1 MQHLAHHLD
10 VNKQRWYVQFNEYDE
25 ASATQ
30 VKLLSQTKN
39 RTEVGNFINS
49 SFFLKSY
56 ILFDRKRKS
65 VDAMQIFLQPDVMP
79 ENNLKLVC

>member
-49 SFFLKSY
+49 RLY
-56 ILFDRKRKS
+56 ILFDSMRKL
-65 VDAMQIFLQPDVMP
+65 VDTMQIFLHIDVMSK
-79 ENNLKLVC
+79 N